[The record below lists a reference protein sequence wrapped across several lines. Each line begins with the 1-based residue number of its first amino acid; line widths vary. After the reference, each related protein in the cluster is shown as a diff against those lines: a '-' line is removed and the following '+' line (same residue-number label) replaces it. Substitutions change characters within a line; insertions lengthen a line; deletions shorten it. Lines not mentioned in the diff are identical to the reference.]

1 MSSSSPIN
9 MKAIV
14 ATASGP
20 SLTSV
25 PVPKPG
31 PDHVLVKVHAAA
43 LNRADLGMLKGGS
56 HGSVGGAGTPLG
68 LEWAGE
74 VAQIGEAVKNW
85 QVGDRVMAAGGNAF
99 AEYAIG
105 HCDRIY
111 PAPTELGYEEAATLP
126 IALQTEHDAIVTNGQ
141 LLPGQSI
148 LVQGASSGVGLMAM
162 QIAKAFG
169 AGLVIGTSTNEARR
183 EQLAKYGADIV
194 VNSNDERWVK
204 QVIDATDGNG
214 VDLTIDHV
222 SGPVGNA
229 NMKATK
235 VGGRIINV
243 GRLGGMHGDFNYDLH
258 ALRRIQYL
266 GVTFR
271 TRTGKE
277 VSSIVKKVT
286 ESLLSSFTGQE
297 LQLPIH
303 QVFPL
308 AEATDALAMMG
319 RNEHFGKIVLRVV

>member
-25 PVPKPG
+25 PVPKPR

-43 LNRADLGMLKGGS
+43 LNRADLGMLKGRS
-56 HGSVGGAGTPLG
+56 HGNVGGAGTPLG

-74 VAQIGEAVKNW
+74 VAKIGEEVKNW

-111 PAPTELGYEEAATLP
+111 PAPTELSYEEAATLP

-169 AGLVIGTSTNEARR
+169 AGLVIGTSTN
-183 EQLAKYGADIV
+183 
-194 VNSNDERWVK
+194 
-204 QVIDATDGNG
+204 
-214 VDLTIDHV
+214 
-222 SGPVGNA
+222 
-229 NMKATK
+229 
-235 VGGRIINV
+235 
-243 GRLGGMHGDFNYDLH
+243 
-258 ALRRIQYL
+258 
-266 GVTFR
+266 
-271 TRTGKE
+271 
-277 VSSIVKKVT
+277 
-286 ESLLSSFTGQE
+286 
-297 LQLPIH
+297 
-303 QVFPL
+303 
-308 AEATDALAMMG
+308 
-319 RNEHFGKIVLRVV
+319 